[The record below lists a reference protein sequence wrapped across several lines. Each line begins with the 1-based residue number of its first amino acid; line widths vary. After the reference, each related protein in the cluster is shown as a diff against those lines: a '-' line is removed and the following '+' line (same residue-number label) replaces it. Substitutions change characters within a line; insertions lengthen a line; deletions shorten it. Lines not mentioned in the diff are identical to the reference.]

1 MSISQTKEGQVC
13 RIKDLNGDNRF
24 LSRITSAGLTLG
36 SRVETIP
43 NKGKY
48 PLLVFARDTML
59 AISRKE
65 AGNIFVEVIA

>member
-1 MSISQTKEGQVC
+1 
-13 RIKDLNGDNRF
+13 
-24 LSRITSAGLTLG
+24 
-36 SRVETIP
+36 VETIP

>member
-1 MSISQTKEGQVC
+1 MSLSQTKEGQVC

-24 LSRITSAGLTLG
+24 LSRITSAGRR
-36 SRVETIP
+36 RVPGWKPSPTRANIRFW
-43 NKGKY
+43 Y
-48 PLLVFARDTML
+48 PARDTML